1 MQIPNFPRTIK
12 LPMIPLRGIIAFP
25 GTPTHFEAGRKST
38 LNALNFAMDKDQLVF
53 LVAQKDIREEDPDSA
68 SVYQMGCVARI
79 RQFLKLSEKS
89 VKVNEIVIHRDK
101 VSADYTEDKRVKLTQ
116 TEEINDFISMLSGLE
131 FETISKE
138 SFPPS
143 LVPVGYVAEIIN
155 DGELNVSSETGNVV
169 YNETGMDK
177 KYAMQIFVNQ
187 YGDVYV
193 KERSYVPEDGNYFGY
208 MGDGDTLFKSKTA
221 IDFNVVHNAF
231 LKET

>member
-1 MQIPNFPRTIK
+1 MKKILSLLLLVLMITPVFVSCGGSCETTITE
-12 LPMIPLRGIIAFP
+12 A
-25 GTPTHFEAGRKST
+25 PTTNPPVS
-38 LNALNFAMDKDQLVF
+38 
-53 LVAQKDIREEDPDSA
+53 SA
-68 SVYQMGCVARI
+68 SWKTKWNAMV
-79 RQFLKLSEKS
+79 SEKS

-143 LVPVGYVAEIIN
+143 LVPVGYVVEIIN

-177 KYAMQIFVNQ
+177 KYAMQIFVSQ